1 MRASPDASPTLT
13 PAAPR
18 AHWPTLALLAL
29 AVLAVHTLA
38 LRGQP
43 FAVQPAAPRVPVQP
57 MDTRVI
63 AAAPNA
69 APPSPPAA
77 QHASSRRV
85 LPQPKKPSNNEQK
98 VHEVQ
103 PERAQAAPESIAT
116 AEPAPLPAS
125 PVEPP
130 ADAPHAFP
138 QSTPSAEAS
147 PALPPPGLQATPVT
161 AMALPP
167 SVELS
172 YRMTGSAGGLNYQAT
187 AQLDWNNAGNSY
199 DSRMSVSAF
208 LLGSRSLVSRGQ
220 IDAGGLAPLRFADTS
235 RKRELAAHFEA
246 DKNKITFSSNAP
258 PAVWMPGAQD
268 RLSVFMQLSGM
279 LAGNPAAFPLGT
291 TISVY
296 TAGPRSAELWTF
308 VVEAEELLQ
317 VPLGELIALKL
328 TSQLRNDYDRT
339 LEIWY
344 VPALGYLPARFRYT
358 QANKD
363 FIDQQLR
370 ELKPL

>member
-1 MRASPDASPTLT
+1 MRASPDASSTP
-13 PAAPR
+13 PAAAR
-18 AHWPTLALLAL
+18 ARWPTLALLAL

-43 FAVQPAAPRVPVQP
+43 FAVQPPAPLTPVQP
-57 MDTRVI
+57 METRVI
-63 AAAPNA
+63 AAAPVA

-77 QHASSRRV
+77 QRAPSRKV
-85 LPQPKKPSNNEQK
+85 LPPHKKPSNNEPK
-98 VHEVQ
+98 APEAKS
-103 PERAQAAPESIAT
+103 ERAQAAPESIAT
-116 AEPAPLPAS
+116 AEPAPLPMS
-125 PVEPP
+125 PVESP
-130 ADAPHAFP
+130 ADAPQASA
-138 QSTPSAEAS
+138 QTTPSAEAT
-147 PALPPPGLQATPVT
+147 PAPPPPGLQATPVT

-172 YRMTGSAGGLNYQAT
+172 YRMTGSAAGLNYQAS
-187 AQLDWNNAGNSY
+187 AQLDWTNAGSSY
-199 DSRMSVSAF
+199 DSRISVSAF

-235 RKRELAAHFEA
+235 RKRELAAHFES
-246 DKNKITFSSNAP
+246 DKKRITFSSNAP

-279 LAGNPAAFPLGT
+279 LAGKPAAFPLGT

-308 VVEAEELLQ
+308 LVEAEESLQ
-317 VPLGELIALKL
+317 VPLGELVALKL

-370 ELKPL
+370 AIKPL

>member
-1 MRASPDASPTLT
+1 MRASPDASPT
-13 PAAPR
+13 PAAAR
-18 AHWPTLALLAL
+18 APWPTLALLAL

-43 FAVQPAAPRVPVQP
+43 FAVQPALSPAPVQP

-63 AAAPNA
+63 AATAVA
-69 APPSPPAA
+69 APPSLPAPKPVSA
-77 QHASSRRV
+77 KKV

-98 VHEVQ
+98 APETQ
-103 PERAQAAPESIAT
+103 SERAQAAPESIAT
-116 AEPAPLPAS
+116 VEPAPLPVS

-130 ADAPHAFP
+130 ADSP
-138 QSTPSAEAS
+138 QVSAQATPPAEAA
-147 PALPPPGLQATPVT
+147 PAPPPPGLQATPIT

-172 YRMTGSAGGLNYQAT
+172 YRMTGSAAGLNYQAS
-187 AQLDWNNAGNSY
+187 AQLDWNNAGSSY
-199 DSRMSVSAF
+199 DSRITVSAF

-235 RKRELAAHFEA
+235 RKREQAAHFEA
-246 DKNKITFSSNAP
+246 DKQQITFSSNAP

-279 LAGNPAAFPLGT
+279 LAGSPAAFPLGT

-308 VVEAEELLQ
+308 LIEAEELLQ
-317 VPLGELIALKL
+317 VPLGELVALKL

-370 ELKPL
+370 AIKPL